1 MNELSVYSL
10 FHLISELLSPHY
22 HIVPLNTGTLTI
34 LHACPI
40 HHSSFPTHACCPRPR
55 PSHGDVMNYHS

>member
-22 HIVPLNTGTLTI
+22 HIVPFNTGTHTV
-34 LHACPI
+34 LHACPM
-40 HHSSFPTHACCPRPR
+40 HHSFPTYTYYPRPR
-55 PSHGDVMNYHS
+55 PSHGDVMNYHP

>member
-22 HIVPLNTGTLTI
+22 HIVPFNTGTLTI
-34 LHACPI
+34 LHA
-40 HHSSFPTHACCPRPR
+40 FPPPPMPTTPARRPAM
-55 PSHGDVMNYHS
+55 VT